1 MHEQKDFFK
10 QNYMTTTAQD
20 ALKTYEGNWKKQS
33 SLAAFNVATAANRAA
48 YLCQWMEKKMAAAI
62 EIESNRIEEE
72 AAQAT
77 ADANRKALYI
87 SKLKSKGFA
96 CDNSTADWYKLYNRP
111 HIFGEHWQTQADY
124 QISIST
130 GVDYFLQKVVEL
142 WWEYV
147 KD

>member
-1 MHEQKDFFK
+1 
-10 QNYMTTTAQD
+10 MTTTAQD
-20 ALKTYEGNWKKQS
+20 ALKTYEDNWKKQS
-33 SLAAFNVATAANRAA
+33 SLDAFNVATAANRAA
-48 YLCQWMEKKMAAAI
+48 YLATWMEKKMAAAI
-62 EIESNRIEEE
+62 EIEANRIEAE

-87 SKLKSKGFA
+87 SKLKARGFA

-111 HIFGEHWQTQADY
+111 HIFGANWKAQADY

-130 GVDYFLQKVVEL
+130 GVDYFLQKVVEF
-142 WWEYV
+142 WYEYV